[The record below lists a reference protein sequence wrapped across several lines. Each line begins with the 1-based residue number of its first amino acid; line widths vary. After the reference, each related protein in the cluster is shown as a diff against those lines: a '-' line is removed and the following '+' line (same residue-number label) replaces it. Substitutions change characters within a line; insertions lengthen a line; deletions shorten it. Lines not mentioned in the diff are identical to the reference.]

1 MEDIL
6 FVALYFTVPL
16 VVFVFLKSAK
26 INLLHFSIP
35 SFVMLNIFV
44 YAYIGILPLYFAWDD
59 YRYYGNGVQDKQ
71 IILQVFLASSLTI
84 ISMALG
90 MACFKNWVG
99 HHTSIRQ
106 NYSIRSLK
114 TSEKLFF
121 FSFVVICILVLFL
134 YLKSVPSIALLTAL
148 RDGPLAAK
156 AARSA
161 MTNDFSGKYHWYK
174 LFMLDG
180 LFWGTFVTFAN
191 SLLTKNQTKQNI
203 IFYGIFLITAFSAA
217 ASTQKS
223 PIISLILGLFIVY
236 TVVKKGW
243 FYPLKKVLTLVTAIF
258 TLLVFMY
265 IRFMGSRDVLS
276 AILSIGSRVF
286 TGQITPAYWYI
297 EMFPQHQDFLWGRSF
312 PNPGG
317 ILPFENY
324 RLTVEVMQFKHPELA
339 DLGIVGSAPTVF
351 WGELYANFGWF
362 SLLFIPFIV
371 GFLLY
376 LMSELVNKLEDT
388 PLKVGLLVFLALHYS
403 ELAGTGLSGFIID
416 FYLIFIFFMF
426 ILISAL
432 SNQGKLRLKKSHLKQ
447 INHKYYN

>member
-6 FVALYFTVPL
+6 FLALYFTVPPL
-16 VVFVFLKSAK
+16 VFVLLKSAK
-26 INLLHFSIP
+26 INLLQFSIP
-35 SFVMLNIFV
+35 SFVMLNMFV

-59 YRYYGNGVQDKQ
+59 YRYYGNGVQDQK

-90 MACFKNWVG
+90 MAYFKKWVG
-99 HHTSIRQ
+99 GHKNIRQ
-106 NYSIRSLK
+106 YLSIRSLK
-114 TSEKLFF
+114 KYENLFF
-121 FSFVVICILVLFL
+121 LSFVVICIGTLVL
-134 YLKSVPSIALLTAL
+134 YLKSVPSIALLAAIL
-148 RDGPLAAK
+148 EGPLAAK
-156 AARSA
+156 AARSG
-161 MTNDFSGKYHWYK
+161 MTNNFSGNYHWYK

-180 LFWGTFVTFAN
+180 LFWATFVTFAN
-191 SLLTKNQTKQNI
+191 SLLTKNQPKQKI
-203 IFYGIFLITAFSAA
+203 LFFGALLITAFSAT
-217 ASTQKS
+217 ASTQKG
-223 PIISLILGLFIVY
+223 PLINLILGLFIIY
-236 TVVKKGW
+236 TLIKKRG
-243 FYPLKKVLTLVTAIF
+243 FYPWRPVLGFGTMIF

-265 IRFMGSRDVLS
+265 MRFMGSRNILS

-324 RLTVEVMQFKHPELA
+324 RLTVEVMQFKHPHLV
-339 DLGIVGSAPTVF
+339 DLNIVGSAPTVF
-351 WGELYANFGWF
+351 WGELYANFGWL

-388 PLKVGLLVFLALHYS
+388 PFKVGLIVFLALHYS
-403 ELAGTGLSGFIID
+403 DLAGTGLSGFIID
-416 FYLIFIFFMF
+416 FYLICIVFIFIF
-426 ILISAL
+426 ISLL
-432 SNQGKLRLKKSHLKQ
+432 SNKGKLRLKNHL
-447 INHKYYN
+447 